1 MNAWHGA
8 IDLSGKSA
16 AFALAD
22 PTGALVI
29 DAIRP
34 MRGREAA
41 HLAGWILNEL
51 AAVHRELPE
60 ITHWTVGAG
69 PGSFTG
75 MRLAAAL
82 VTGWSFQRPELH
94 TRCVPSA
101 LIPAAEEGDVPE
113 GAHIG
118 VCFDGRNAE
127 MLLFEMIFRNGEPV
141 PTGFTAVWDR
151 KTAGKELNQPG
162 RFDRLCAPGDDL
174 AALRQLLGEETAAR
188 IRPCER
194 FSAGA
199 LLRATAPD
207 FDNDLTRL
215 VYIRPAVFTTAP

>member
-1 MNAWHGA
+1 MKAWHGA

-22 PTGALVI
+22 NDGALVI
-29 DAIRP
+29 DAVRP

-41 HLAGWILNEL
+41 HLAGWILEEL
-51 AAVHRELPE
+51 AARQLDLKD
-60 ITHWTVGAG
+60 ITCWTVGSG

-82 VTGWSFQRPELH
+82 VTGWSFQRPEMH
-94 TRCVPSA
+94 ARCVPSA
-101 LIPAAEEGDVPE
+101 VIPATACGAPE
-113 GAHIG
+113 GARIG
-118 VCFDGRNAE
+118 VCFDGRNSE
-127 MLLFEMIFRNGEPV
+127 MLIFEMIRRNGEPV
-141 PTGFTAVWDR
+141 PTGFTAVWNR
-151 KTAGKELNQPG
+151 EEALTELNRPG

-174 AALRQLLGEETAAR
+174 AALQRLLGEETAAR

-199 LLRATAPD
+199 LLRATTPD

-215 VYIRPAVFTTAP
+215 VYIRPAVFTTPQ

>member
-16 AFALAD
+16 AFAVMD
-22 PTGALVI
+22 PAGRLVI
-29 DAIRP
+29 DAVRP

-41 HLAGWILNEL
+41 HLAGWILEEL
-51 AAVHRELPE
+51 ESHDLNLEK
-60 ITHWTVGAG
+60 ITHWTVGSG

-82 VTGWSFQRPELH
+82 VTGWSFQRPERH

-101 LIPAAEEGDVPE
+101 SIPAAECRTPE
-113 GAHIG
+113 GAKIG
-118 VCFDGRNAE
+118 VCFDGRNSE
-127 MLLFEMIFRNGEPV
+127 MLLFEMISRNGEPI

-151 KTAGKELNQPG
+151 ETARKELNRSE
-162 RFDRLCAPGDDL
+162 RFDLLCAPGDDL
-174 AALRQLLGEETAAR
+174 EALQRLLGEETAAR
-188 IRPCER
+188 ICPCKR
-194 FSAGA
+194 FSASS
-199 LLRATAPD
+199 LLRATIPE

-215 VYIRPAVFTTAP
+215 VYIRPAVFTTPQ